1 MTVSQVGTPLLV
13 TSATFSAARSGATQ
27 PFGQA
32 LAGSWNT
39 DQPRTAG
46 DLMVALVHVYGTVLS
61 VLPDT
66 PAGWDLID
74 AVQNSRD
81 VIGIYTAT
89 ATGGDTAPTFTGW
102 SEGTT
107 PPVGSSIDIEMREYH
122 DSAGGTPVI
131 YTTGRAI
138 GTTAN
143 TLAVSTDAAL
153 VTGCA
158 ALVMFGVSNGST
170 AAVTTWTT
178 PASWTATTSQ
188 TASRTCQVATYSIAS
203 PGAGV
208 LTVTGTKSRTST
220 FTLGLVAA
228 VGPAAGGSE
237 IPLILDAAVSD
248 VANASTSRS
257 ITFATEHAS
266 TAVLVGISRSIRTA
280 PTGVTLDGTA
290 MSLLGSALA
299 NGTDPGGSFLYGL
312 ANVASGSHTVVVAGA
327 SAGIETGIQ
336 AWAGADPVTPFGTA
350 AGHTNTATGSTLAL
364 SLASTTAGNRI
375 AAILS
380 MGGAL
385 GTGAPAPGWQSM
397 GIALNTSSA
406 GGIGLMSVLNSPGG
420 SWSGTFSVNVSS
432 ADDADGVAVEIKAAA
447 GSTPVSSSDSAA
459 VTEAVVRIALAS
471 SDSAAVTEAGSVTA
485 AVHDSDSAA
494 VAESQRLAVAS
505 SDAAAVTDTE
515 SLSGR
520 PASSDAAVVT
530 EQALV
535 RVSDSDSAVVTELVS
550 PLRFTGSD
558 SAAVTE
564 LAAPFLVTGS
574 DSAAVTELAAPFRF
588 TGSDSAVVADL
599 EQPPGRSFSD
609 SDSAAVSEAV
619 TRIALSSPDA
629 AVVAESGSVIAA
641 VSGSDSAVVTEGAP
655 LIRVSDSDSAAV
667 TEGQR
672 LTLSSSDAAAVTELA
687 PAVALA
693 AADSAA
699 VTEGTPSARVSDTDA
714 AAVAE
719 QARVSVSSSDVV
731 AVTEAVLR
739 IALADSDSAAVTEAQ
754 FLVFLITDSD
764 SAAVTEAGSVA
775 ITVPVA
781 DSDSAVVTETE
792 SVSFATHITDSDV
805 LAVVEASIS
814 FITDSDSAAV
824 TEAVLPFR
832 LRDSDSLV
840 TDEVI
845 LSQRPHDSDSLRVT
859 EAGFWS
865 GGLSDADSLHV
876 TERELPF
883 PVRSSDAAAV
893 TEADA
898 STGLVGSIDVWAV
911 SPPSHSAAGY
921 YRVTYQAPDGREHV
935 AYAAPRLEGAFFAA
949 QRKFAI
955 LAAEGDIVPVRD
967 SDFLAVTEA
976 HVPLAEL
983 RVLVLAQ
990 AEVSEIEITSSAL
1003 ITLLISA
1010 EDS

>member
-138 GTTAN
+138 GTTAG

-432 ADDADGVAVEIKAAA
+432 ADDADGVAVEIKAVA

-459 VTEAVVRIALAS
+459 VTEAVLRIALAS

-564 LAAPFLVTGS
+564 LAAPF
-574 DSAAVTELAAPFRF
+574 RF

-619 TRIALSSPDA
+619 TRIAFSSPDA
-629 AVVAESGSVIAA
+629 AVVAESGSVTAA
-641 VSGSDSAVVTEGAP
+641 VSGSDTAAVTEGAP

-719 QARVSVSSSDVV
+719 QARVSVSSSDAA

>member
-1 MTVSQVGTPLLV
+1 MTVSQVGTPLLT
-13 TSATFSAARSGATQ
+13 TSSAFAAVRPGAGN
-27 PFGQA
+27 PFGQT

-46 DLMVALVHVYGTVLS
+46 HLLYAWVHVYGTTLS

-74 AVQNSRD
+74 AVQTTRE

-89 ATGGDTAPTFTGW
+89 AAGSDAAPSFTGW
-102 SEGTT
+102 AQGT
-107 PPVGSSIDIEMREYH
+107 SADASIDVELHEYS
-122 DSAGGTPVI
+122 DSAGGTPVV

-138 GTTAN
+138 GTTVA
-143 TLAVSTDAAL
+143 TLAVTSDAAL

-158 ALVMFGVSNGST
+158 ALVMFGVSNNTT
-170 AAVTTWTT
+170 AAANTWTT
-178 PASWTATTSQ
+178 PASWTPGNSQ
-188 TASRTCQVATYSIAS
+188 TASRRSQVASYTWAS
-203 PGAGV
+203 PGAGS

-220 FTLGLVAA
+220 LTIGLLAA
-228 VGPAAGGSE
+228 IGPAAGGSE
-237 IPLILDAAVSD
+237 ISLTLDAIVSD
-248 VANASTSRS
+248 VVTGSTSRS
-257 ITFATEHAS
+257 ITVATEHSS
-266 TAVLVGISRSIRTA
+266 TAVLVGISRSIQAA
-280 PTGVTLDGTA
+280 PTGVTLDGTS
-290 MSLLGSALA
+290 MTLLGSAPSKS
-299 NGTDPGGSFLYGL
+299 TDPGGAFMYGL
-312 ANVASGSHTVVVAGA
+312 AGVGSGSHTVVVAGA
-327 SAGIETGIQ
+327 SADMETGIQ

-350 AGHTNTATGSTLAL
+350 AGHTNTATGTTLVL
-364 SLASTTAGNRI
+364 SLSGTVAGNYI
-375 AAILS
+375 AAIAG
-380 MGGAL
+380 MGNSIN
-385 GTGAPAPGWQSM
+385 TGAPAPAWQSM
-397 GIALNTSSA
+397 GIANNLNSGS
-406 GGIGLMSVLNSPGG
+406 GNGLMSVIRSPGG
-420 SWSGTFSVNVSS
+420 SWSATFAVNVGGS
-432 ADDADGVAVEIKAAA
+432 DDAQGVAVEVLAAS
-447 GSTPVSSSDSAA
+447 GSTPISSSDAAA
-459 VTEAVVRIALAS
+459 VTEAVLRIALAS

-494 VAESQRLAVAS
+494 VAEGQRLAVAS
-505 SDAAAVTDTE
+505 SDSAAVTDAE
-515 SLSGR
+515 NLSGR
-520 PASSDAAVVT
+520 PVSSDAAVVT

-535 RVSDSDSAVVTELVS
+535 RVSDSDSAAVTELVS

-619 TRIALSSPDA
+619 TRIALSSSDA
-629 AVVAESGSVIAA
+629 AVVAESGSVTAA
-641 VSGSDSAVVTEGAP
+641 VSGSDSAAVTEGAP

-672 LTLSSSDAAAVTELA
+672 LTLSSSDAAAVTE
-687 PAVALA
+687 
-693 AADSAA
+693 
-699 VTEGTPSARVSDTDA
+699 
-714 AAVAE
+714 
-719 QARVSVSSSDVV
+719 
-731 AVTEAVLR
+731 AVLR
-739 IALADSDSAAVTEAQ
+739 IALMDSDSAAVTEAQ

-764 SAAVTEAGSVA
+764 SATVTEAGSVA

-781 DSDSAVVTETE
+781 DSDSAAVTETE

-832 LRDSDSLV
+832 LRDSDSLAD
-840 TDEVI
+840 DEVI

-859 EAGFWS
+859 ETGFWS
-865 GGLSDADSLHV
+865 GGLSDSDALHV

-967 SDFLAVTEA
+967 SDSLAVTEA

-983 RVLVLAQ
+983 SVLVLAQ